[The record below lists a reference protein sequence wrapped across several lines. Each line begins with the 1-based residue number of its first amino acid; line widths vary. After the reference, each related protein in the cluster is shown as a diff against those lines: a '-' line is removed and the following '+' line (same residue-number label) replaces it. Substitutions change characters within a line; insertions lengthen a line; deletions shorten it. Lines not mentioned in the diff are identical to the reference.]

1 MNKNNNKV
9 LNKFN
14 PISLDEMDSAQLMD
28 RVDTKYTI
36 PHKCLEKILYTL
48 TEHYDILS
56 INKERSF
63 TYRTVYFDT
72 EDHKLYHLHQNG
84 KLNRFKFRI
93 REYCNTGDKFFE
105 IKVKNNKGRTNKKRH
120 NVTDFSL
127 NENELDFIN
136 KALLF
141 SEHLIPS
148 VTIYFDRF
156 TLVNRSKTER
166 VTFDCGLSFEHNNH
180 SRKFSDLAII
190 EIKESRNNK
199 LSKLKESLKKERYLP
214 SRISKYCLGISSL
227 KANSVKTNLIKDKL
241 RKINKLTNK
250 YI

>member
-1 MNKNNNKV
+1 MNKNINNI

-14 PISLDEMDSAQLMD
+14 SISLNEMDSAQLMD

-36 PHKCLEKILYTL
+36 PHISLEKLL
-48 TEHYDILS
+48 NSLHNNYDILS
-56 INKERSF
+56 INNERSF
-63 TYRTVYFDT
+63 VYRTVYFDT

-84 KLNRFKFRI
+84 KLNRYKFRI

-105 IKVKNNKGRTNKKRH
+105 IKLKNNKGRTNKKRKIV
-120 NVTDFSL
+120 NDFNL
-127 NENELDFIN
+127 NESEINFIKEELPFIEN
-136 KALLF
+136 
-141 SEHLIPS
+141 LIPS
-148 VTIYFDRF
+148 ITIYFNRF

-166 VTFDCGLSFEHNNH
+166 VTFDCELYFKHNDN
-180 SRKFSDLAII
+180 SKKFSDLTII
-190 EIKESRNNK
+190 EIKESKNNK
-199 LSKLKESLKKERYLP
+199 TSMLKEFLKKERYLP

-250 YI
+250 